1 MEVMK
6 NRRRK
11 SQLKI
16 DKERAM
22 TASQQLQMATMTTK
36 KLKCIKLLELD
47 R

>member
-22 TASQQLQMATMTTK
+22 TVYQQLKMATMTTT
-36 KLKCIKLLELD
+36 KLKCINVLELD